1 MPTGQITSL
10 LRAWTLGDADA
21 RDRLASL
28 VYNDLRRVAGAR
40 LRARPPQS
48 LSPSDIVQEA
58 FVRMLGQEARWVNR
72 AHFFAVA
79 AEMIRRVLVDHARAR
94 RARKRGGDALR
105 INLSDVKLA
114 QGPQDVDLLA
124 LDQVLE
130 ELAAQDPRQARVVEL
145 RYFGGLTFEEIAEAL
160 STSASAVKRDWTTA
174 RLWLKWRLRKDDSPR
189 RSRA

>member
-1 MPTGQITSL
+1 VSTGQITSL
-10 LRAWTLGDADA
+10 LRAWTQGDAAA

-40 LRARPPQS
+40 LRARSLQS
-48 LSPSDIVQEA
+48 MSPTDVVHEA
-58 FVRMLGQEARWVNR
+58 FVRLLGQEARWVNR

-94 RARKRGGDALR
+94 RARKRGGDAVR
-105 INLSDVKLA
+105 ISLSDAKLT
-114 QGPQDVDLLA
+114 QSQKGVDLLA
-124 LDQVLE
+124 LDQLLE

-160 STSASAVKRDWTTA
+160 DTSSSAAKRDWATA
-174 RLWLKWRLRKDDSPR
+174 RLWLQWRLRRYESPR
-189 RSRA
+189 PGRA